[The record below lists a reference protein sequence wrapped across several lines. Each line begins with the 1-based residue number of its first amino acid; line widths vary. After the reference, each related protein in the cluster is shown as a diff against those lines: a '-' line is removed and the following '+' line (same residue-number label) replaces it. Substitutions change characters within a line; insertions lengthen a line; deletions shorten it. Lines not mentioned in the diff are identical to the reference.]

1 MKNEVPLIKRIYTTV
16 FSVSVIM
23 LIIMILFLT
32 DFFDQS
38 FRDHIRD
45 FSDAWVLENG
55 ETVFIDNV
63 KNGDYGGKV
72 TLFKQLPMDVCD
84 NDSLCFESNNAN
96 LKVFIEGQEI
106 YNFKSE
112 KNISGYGYGIVFHE
126 LGLSKAYVGRT
137 VEIEFEGVYE
147 GFGGAGI
154 SKVYISPADDYIH
167 FKLIENAPG
176 AVSSLIIGIFGMML
190 LFSFFFVRN
199 GKDLPFDIAALGIT
213 SFVMGLWLFIDTNVP
228 QILYGDIYVWRVLHR
243 IIIFFVAFPLVAF
256 FNSLTEHQRGIYHHV
271 SLTLSVFFLAT
282 LLISRYFF
290 GIDMIDSFATII
302 SAYLSTIV
310 VVIFIIFV
318 DNSAYCRR
326 KGVEQR
332 VKYVFIG
339 TAVLMVSA
347 LIDLFIYEKKLI
359 RGDSFGTFTRI
370 GMMLFIGIMI
380 TNFLSWW
387 SKDQV
392 LIGRDRFVNKIMHYA
407 ISSNSP
413 DDIISSILEYIGK
426 ELKVGRLVIF
436 EDQGNGKFHGSYQ
449 WCREDKDPGAIDL
462 LYLPYKGFVE
472 DVEKTFEVTGNR
484 LVVSDIEE
492 YKNSNQQLYNLLK
505 SNHIENMVAS
515 PLKINQ
521 KLMGM
526 ITLLE
531 LPHGLLSEAS
541 EIIGLTSYFL
551 SQLLL
556 RRDEDK
562 RLRTFIYNDSLAG
575 TLNRRAYKE
584 FIEEKLDLSSPFGY
598 FVCIIQGLENAN
610 KMLGFDSGDK
620 MVIETSNYLTEV
632 FGKENVF
639 RISGSKLV
647 AFGFESEEVFFQND
661 IERFKKQISEVGV
674 KLQTGAVYCIYGAKD
689 INVVI
694 NKANELCYQDGK

>member
-1 MKNEVPLIKRIYTTV
+1 MKNEVPLFKRIYTIA
-16 FSVSVIM
+16 FSVSVAF
-23 LIIMILFLT
+23 IIILILFLT
-32 DFFDQS
+32 DFFDQTY
-38 FRDHIRD
+38 RDEIRS
-45 FSDAWVLENG
+45 FSDAWILENG
-55 ETVFIDNV
+55 EEVYIDNIV
-63 KNGDYGGKV
+63 NGDYGGHV
-72 TLFKQLPMDVCD
+72 GASKQLPMDVTDDDC
-84 NDSLCFESNNAN
+84 LCFESNNAN
-96 LKVFIEGQEI
+96 LRVYIDDD
-106 YNFKSE
+106 E
-112 KNISGYGYGIVFHE
+112 KYSYTSLENITGYGYGTVFHE
-126 LGLSKAYVGRT
+126 VGLCKTNAGKT
-137 VEIEFEGVYE
+137 VRVEFEGVYE
-147 GFGGAGI
+147 GYGGAGI
-154 SKVYISPADDYIH
+154 SRAYISPADNYIH
-167 FKLIENAPG
+167 FKLIEYAPG
-176 AVSSLIIGIFGMML
+176 AISSIITVIFGLML
-190 LFSFFFVRN
+190 LFVFLFVRN
-199 GKDLPFDIAALGIT
+199 GKGLPFDVAALGVT

-228 QILYGDIYVWRVLHR
+228 QILYGDVYVWRVLNR

-256 FNSLTEHQRGIYHHV
+256 FNSLTEPQRSRYHHI
-271 SLTLSVFFLAT
+271 SLTLSVLFLSA
-282 LLISRYFF
+282 LMISRYIL
-290 GIDMIDSFATII
+290 GIDMIESFAAIL
-302 SAYLSTIV
+302 SAYLSTLV
-310 VVIFIIFV
+310 LVLFIIFV

-326 KGVEQR
+326 VGVEQR
-332 VKYVFIG
+332 VKHVIIG
-339 TAVLMVSA
+339 IAILLFSG
-347 LIDLFIYEKKLI
+347 LIDLFVYEKKLYK
-359 RGDSFGTFTRI
+359 GDSFGTFTRI
-370 GMMLFIGIMI
+370 GMMLFVGVMMI
-380 TNFLSWW
+380 SFFNWW

-426 ELKVGRLVIF
+426 ELQVGRVVIF
-436 EDQGNGKFHGSYQ
+436 EDQGKGKYHGSYQ
-449 WCREDKDPGAIDL
+449 WCQEDKDPGAIDL

-531 LPHGLLSEAS
+531 LPHGLLSETS
-541 EIIGLTSYFL
+541 EIIGLISYFL

-562 RLRTFIYNDSLAG
+562 RLRTFIYNDPLAG

-584 FIEEKLDLSSPFGY
+584 FLEEKLDLASPFGY
-598 FVCIIQGLENAN
+598 FVCVIQGLENAN

-620 MVIETSNYLTEV
+620 MVIETSNYLTEI

-647 AFGFESEEVFFQND
+647 AFGFQTEEVFFQND
-661 IERFKKQISEVGV
+661 IERFKKQAIESGI

-694 NKANELCYQDGK
+694 NKANELCCQDGK